1 MIKISYK
8 LNKQDAAR
16 IKEAYQHVSE
26 TFANFNFDFILDDL
40 ANVPNIGAKIDD
52 TLISAKVKNLKVCS
66 PWLEMVLNKK
76 DKQDCMLISMA
87 RADYLLN
94 RDLIS
99 SKKGDKKPFA
109 KASLKLTLL
118 ASASTPSKFVA
129 FLDFGSKEYPYF
141 FNFSIGGENKTD
153 GSFKRLLTYFSEFD
167 DALRLAFYKEIKKT
181 STTLQQTCG
190 KYFYENIKKL
200 FSVKLPSLAKIA
212 PFDFSKAKH
221 LSVLPDNSNFKKA
234 AKYSLLVYSC
244 PEKALCPEEIFFDID
259 EKNVLTL
266 YCFSKKISDVE
277 LGKMMVDNSYPN
289 LWFKTLLREYLYGK
303 KLLAK
308 FSSETLIQL

>member
-8 LNKQDAAR
+8 LNKQDAIR

-40 ANVPNIGAKIDD
+40 VNVPK
-52 TLISAKVKNLKVCS
+52 ISARVNDTIILAKLKNLKVCY

-87 RADYLLN
+87 RADYLFN
-94 RDLIS
+94 RDLVT
-99 SKKGDKKPFA
+99 SKEGLKKPFA
-109 KASLKLTLL
+109 KAFLKLTLL
-118 ASASTPSKFVA
+118 ASTHEPSKFVA
-129 FLDFGSKEYPYF
+129 FLDFGSQEYPYF
-141 FNFSIGGENKTD
+141 FSFSIGGENKTD
-153 GSFKRLLTYFSEFD
+153 GSFKRLLTYFSEFE
-167 DALRLAFYKEIKKT
+167 DALRLAFYKEIRKT
-181 STTLQQTCG
+181 RTVLQQTCG

-200 FSVKLPSLAKIA
+200 FSVKLPSLDKIEA
-212 PFDFSKAKH
+212 FDFSKAKH
-221 LSVLPDNSNFKKA
+221 LSVLPDNLNFKKA
-234 AKYSLLVYSC
+234 AKYSLLVYSS

-266 YCFSKKISDVE
+266 YCLSKKISDVE
-277 LGKMMVDNSYPN
+277 LGKMVVDNSYPN

-308 FSSETLIQL
+308 FSEEILIQF